1 MNLAQEQTIVDETPW
16 AAIAG
21 VIATVSVFAIAQ
33 GLSYPL
39 LSFIL
44 QRQGVSPG
52 MIGLSAAMTPIGFIV
67 SSPLIPAVSRVFGAG
82 RTALSCAALSA
93 ILLALIGIDIQ
104 RPDLD
109 R

>member
-1 MNLAQEQTIVDETPW
+1 MAAAERCENELTTNW

-33 GLSYPL
+33 GLTYPL

-44 QRQGVSPG
+44 QRQGVSPA

-67 SSPLIPAVSRVFGAG
+67 SSPLIPSLTRRFGAG
-82 RTALSCAALSA
+82 RTALTCAALSA
-93 ILLALIGIDIQ
+93 LALALVG
-104 RPDLD
+104 LTYNVYA
-109 R
+109 

>member
-1 MNLAQEQTIVDETPW
+1 MIDADSRIVAEKTPW

-67 SSPLIPAVSRVFGAG
+67 SSPLIPVVSRSFGAG
-82 RTALSCAALSA
+82 RTALSCAVLSA
-93 ILLALIGIDIQ
+93 VLLALIGWTQDV
-104 RPDLD
+104 
-109 R
+109 